1 MTVETED
8 QTAPVQALT
17 DERSGDPTLIEQ
29 VAAPEVERRAET
41 WVRDDTRRL
50 VKVGEFL
57 HSRNVDLL
65 LACPLC
71 REMVKFEGRDNGGAS
86 LMGCGC
92 CVRRWV

>member
-8 QTAPVQALT
+8 QTTPEQALT
-17 DERSGDPTLIEQ
+17 DGQPGNPTQTEQ

-41 WVRDDTRRL
+41 WVRDDTRKL

-57 HSRNVDLL
+57 RSRNVDML
-65 LACPLC
+65 LACPGC
-71 REMVKFEGRDNGGAS
+71 REMVKLEGYDNGGAA